1 MSDRKTVELLAPAR
15 DLACG
20 IAAVD
25 CGADAV
31 YIGGPSFGAR
41 VNAGNSV
48 EDLAQLCRYAHR
60 FGVKI
65 HVTVNTILDDREI
78 REAQTLI
85 TRLYEIGVD
94 ALIVQDLGL
103 LELDLP
109 PLELHAS
116 TQQNNATP
124 AKARFLDE
132 AGFSQ
137 IVLARELSIGQIRE
151 ISSAVKNAR
160 LEFFVHGALCAGISG
175 RCYLS
180 QCVTGRS
187 ANRGECAQLCRV
199 PQTLRTASGEILAKD
214 QFLLSMRDLNNTDN
228 LEELMDAGIQ
238 SFKIEGRLKDE
249 VYVRNIT
256 SWYRQKID
264 EILER
269 RSDRYVRSSH
279 GHSVYTYVPD
289 VSKSFNRGYT
299 EYNLHEK
306 KECYANFKSPK
317 SVGTEVAQVVRNSGR
332 QIQVKPLHGQ
342 ILHNGDKCNYFNTR
356 QELDG
361 FRVSSVKGQTL
372 EIFQPVSELKPGMI
386 LYRNKDAEFERK
398 ILENGSAVRRLRI
411 DFTYTETPDRIILEA
426 VDETGDRSQSVMIL
440 ENPEPSKNFEKME
453 QNLRS
458 KLAKLGESIFEC
470 GQLTLD
476 LDYHW
481 FIPVSRLNELRH
493 DAMEAIL
500 SLKDQRR
507 TVSDKK
513 INLAVQLPE
522 EERNLGFQANIY
534 NELARK
540 YYFEHGELD
549 ITDAYEKIKQP
560 GAPVLYSKHCLQYC
574 FGMCRKRNL
583 KRRPEKLELVI
594 GNHCFRLDFD
604 CERCMMILRDRE
616 IDK

>member
-48 EDLAQLCRYAHR
+48 EDLAQLCRYARR

-85 TRLYEIGVD
+85 NRLYEIGVD

-256 SWYRQKID
+256 SWYRRKID

-332 QIQVKPLHGQ
+332 QILVKPLHGQ

-549 ITDAYEKIKQP
+549 ITMP
-560 GAPVLYSKHCLQYC
+560 
-574 FGMCRKRNL
+574 MKR
-583 KRRPEKLELVI
+583 
-594 GNHCFRLDFD
+594 
-604 CERCMMILRDRE
+604 
-616 IDK
+616 

>member
-48 EDLAQLCRYAHR
+48 EDLAQLCRYARR

-85 TRLYEIGVD
+85 NRLYEIGVD

-356 QELDG
+356 QEL
-361 FRVSSVKGQTL
+361 
-372 EIFQPVSELKPGMI
+372 ENLKEKFSKTALRCAGCALISPI
-386 LYRNKDAEFERK
+386 P
-398 ILENGSAVRRLRI
+398 RLR
-411 DFTYTETPDRIILEA
+411 
-426 VDETGDRSQSVMIL
+426 TG
-440 ENPEPSKNFEKME
+440 
-453 QNLRS
+453 
-458 KLAKLGESIFEC
+458 
-470 GQLTLD
+470 
-476 LDYHW
+476 
-481 FIPVSRLNELRH
+481 
-493 DAMEAIL
+493 
-500 SLKDQRR
+500 
-507 TVSDKK
+507 
-513 INLAVQLPE
+513 
-522 EERNLGFQANIY
+522 
-534 NELARK
+534 
-540 YYFEHGELD
+540 
-549 ITDAYEKIKQP
+549 
-560 GAPVLYSKHCLQYC
+560 LY
-574 FGMCRKRNL
+574 L
-583 KRRPEKLELVI
+583 KR
-594 GNHCFRLDFD
+594 
-604 CERCMMILRDRE
+604 
-616 IDK
+616 

>member
-85 TRLYEIGVD
+85 NRLYEIGVD

-256 SWYRQKID
+256 SWYRRKID

-299 EYNLHEK
+299 EYNP
-306 KECYANFKSPK
+306 CIT
-317 SVGTEVAQVVRNSGR
+317 GTNAIIS
-332 QIQVKPLHGQ
+332 I
-342 ILHNGDKCNYFNTR
+342 
-356 QELDG
+356 
-361 FRVSSVKGQTL
+361 
-372 EIFQPVSELKPGMI
+372 PG
-386 LYRNKDAEFERK
+386 
-398 ILENGSAVRRLRI
+398 
-411 DFTYTETPDRIILEA
+411 
-426 VDETGDRSQSVMIL
+426 
-440 ENPEPSKNFEKME
+440 
-453 QNLRS
+453 
-458 KLAKLGESIFEC
+458 
-470 GQLTLD
+470 
-476 LDYHW
+476 
-481 FIPVSRLNELRH
+481 
-493 DAMEAIL
+493 
-500 SLKDQRR
+500 
-507 TVSDKK
+507 
-513 INLAVQLPE
+513 
-522 EERNLGFQANIY
+522 RNLMDSG
-534 NELARK
+534 
-540 YYFEHGELD
+540 
-549 ITDAYEKIKQP
+549 
-560 GAPVLYSKHCLQYC
+560 
-574 FGMCRKRNL
+574 
-583 KRRPEKLELVI
+583 
-594 GNHCFRLDFD
+594 
-604 CERCMMILRDRE
+604 
-616 IDK
+616 

>member
-1 MSDRKTVELLAPAR
+1 
-15 DLACG
+15 
-20 IAAVD
+20 
-25 CGADAV
+25 
-31 YIGGPSFGAR
+31 
-41 VNAGNSV
+41 
-48 EDLAQLCRYAHR
+48 
-60 FGVKI
+60 
-65 HVTVNTILDDREI
+65 
-78 REAQTLI
+78 
-85 TRLYEIGVD
+85 
-94 ALIVQDLGL
+94 
-103 LELDLP
+103 
-109 PLELHAS
+109 
-116 TQQNNATP
+116 
-124 AKARFLDE
+124 
-132 AGFSQ
+132 
-137 IVLARELSIGQIRE
+137 
-151 ISSAVKNAR
+151 
-160 LEFFVHGALCAGISG
+160 
-175 RCYLS
+175 
-180 QCVTGRS
+180 
-187 ANRGECAQLCRV
+187 
-199 PQTLRTASGEILAKD
+199 
-214 QFLLSMRDLNNTDN
+214 
-228 LEELMDAGIQ
+228 
-238 SFKIEGRLKDE
+238 
-249 VYVRNIT
+249 
-256 SWYRQKID
+256 
-264 EILER
+264 
-269 RSDRYVRSSH
+269 VRSSH

-332 QIQVKPLHGQ
+332 QILVKPLHGQ

-604 CERCMMILRDRE
+604 CERCMMILRDRGF
-616 IDK
+616 DK

>member
-1 MSDRKTVELLAPAR
+1 
-15 DLACG
+15 
-20 IAAVD
+20 
-25 CGADAV
+25 
-31 YIGGPSFGAR
+31 
-41 VNAGNSV
+41 
-48 EDLAQLCRYAHR
+48 
-60 FGVKI
+60 
-65 HVTVNTILDDREI
+65 
-78 REAQTLI
+78 
-85 TRLYEIGVD
+85 
-94 ALIVQDLGL
+94 
-103 LELDLP
+103 
-109 PLELHAS
+109 
-116 TQQNNATP
+116 
-124 AKARFLDE
+124 
-132 AGFSQ
+132 
-137 IVLARELSIGQIRE
+137 
-151 ISSAVKNAR
+151 
-160 LEFFVHGALCAGISG
+160 
-175 RCYLS
+175 
-180 QCVTGRS
+180 
-187 ANRGECAQLCRV
+187 
-199 PQTLRTASGEILAKD
+199 
-214 QFLLSMRDLNNTDN
+214 MRDLNNTDN

-332 QIQVKPLHGQ
+332 QILVKPLHGQ

-560 GAPVLYSKHCLQYC
+560 GAPVLYSKHCL
-574 FGMCRKRNL
+574 GMCRKRNL

-604 CERCMMILRDRE
+604 CERCMMILRDRG